1 MNKINEISR
10 INLFFF
16 LNNFFV
22 NIKRKKNKPN
32 DKKIELWIKPW
43 GTKKLVIYERIVIN
57 NMPLRPNSP
66 IESLTDKIF
75 DDSDPNPIIE
85 NKIKIYPK

>member
-1 MNKINEISR
+1 MKKINEISK
-10 INLFFF
+10 INFIFF

-22 NIKRKKNKPN
+22 NIKRKANKPN

-43 GTKKLVIYERIVIN
+43 GTNKLVIYEKIVMN

-66 IESLTDKIF
+66 NESLIDKIF
-75 DDSDPNPIIE
+75 DDNDPNPIIE
-85 NKIKIYPK
+85 NKIRIYPK